1 MMNKQLLKTDI
12 DLQIE
17 QFLTQNLLFFY
28 QDGFN
33 LRKSREIL

>member
-1 MMNKQLLKTDI
+1 MINKKFLKTDI

-17 QFLTQNLLFFY
+17 QLLTPNLLFFN
-28 QDGFN
+28 QDGFS

>member
-17 QFLTQNLLFFY
+17 QFLTRNLLFFNR
-28 QDGFN
+28 DGFN
-33 LRKSREIL
+33 LRNSREIL

>member
-1 MMNKQLLKTDI
+1 MNKQLLKTDI

-17 QFLTQNLLFFY
+17 QLLTPNLLFFN
-28 QDGFN
+28 QVGS

>member
-1 MMNKQLLKTDI
+1 MINKKFLKTDI

-17 QFLTQNLLFFY
+17 QLLRPNLLFFN

-33 LRKSREIL
+33 LRNSCEIL

>member
-1 MMNKQLLKTDI
+1 MLNKKLLKTDI

-17 QFLTQNLLFFY
+17 QILTPNLVFFNQN
-28 QDGFN
+28 GFN